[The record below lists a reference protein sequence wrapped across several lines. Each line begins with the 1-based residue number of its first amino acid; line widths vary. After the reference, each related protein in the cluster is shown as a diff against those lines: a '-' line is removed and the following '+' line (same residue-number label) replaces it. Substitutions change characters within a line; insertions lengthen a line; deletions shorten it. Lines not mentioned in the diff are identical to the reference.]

1 MQTGILFLLIWF
13 TGCCFGSFLMVI
25 GLRVP
30 VHQSIVFPRSH
41 CPHCHSTLHFFELIP
56 ILSYLIQRGRCR
68 NCQQHISISHPLA
81 EALTGFI
88 FLYIFYTYLFFPK
101 EGLFIIGLVS
111 FSLIFIISDLYY
123 QLLPDRLMIFFF
135 LWVFLGRL
143 VIHPHPF
150 NFYLFSGIGF
160 FSFFY
165 LLYQFSSTPI
175 GGGDVKLLG
184 VIGMLL
190 GYDLT
195 LIAIMIACLSAF
207 LVSFPLVISKKIN
220 YGHFIPFAPF
230 IFFGSFSAYFLQDIF
245 NTWFIMS

>member
-88 FLYIFYTYLFFPK
+88 FLYIFYTYLFFCK
-101 EGLFIIGLVS
+101 FQV
-111 FSLIFIISDLYY
+111 
-123 QLLPDRLMIFFF
+123 
-135 LWVFLGRL
+135 
-143 VIHPHPF
+143 
-150 NFYLFSGIGF
+150 
-160 FSFFY
+160 
-165 LLYQFSSTPI
+165 
-175 GGGDVKLLG
+175 
-184 VIGMLL
+184 
-190 GYDLT
+190 
-195 LIAIMIACLSAF
+195 
-207 LVSFPLVISKKIN
+207 
-220 YGHFIPFAPF
+220 
-230 IFFGSFSAYFLQDIF
+230 
-245 NTWFIMS
+245 